1 MDHRRLHPAAGLL
14 LAAVLGTALWVGLLC
29 LLWVLVK

>member
-1 MDHRRLHPAAGLL
+1 MDYRHLHPAAGLL
-14 LAAVLGTALWVGLLC
+14 LAAVLGTAFWFGLLA